1 MNHHIII
8 CWFSPLFLEALLLFL
23 TVGLVSVTRDWMCQR
38 CRWIHS
44 ILPPPPASKGRV
56 RRCPWCWNTGS
67 HISYCSSLFLSFS
80 HQNHLIRYNFP
91 VIPPPPPQPPT
102 YRSWTGSPAPAVL
115 SRSCRF
121 WRRGARSSPGIDK
134 KKLAKL
140 QSEGFFVFCLDLET
154 VGEGGFTDA
163 FWTKLSRL
171 FSVFLES
178 WIFTPQRRYPPR
190 SLLRS
195 PVSPPTAHRDSTRFY
210 KPVCEGG
217 SDIIPGTNYYYTWS
231 YLSWLSGGVHMLW
244 STSQW
249 WARILMFYVLIYKF
263 RPGNHFH

>member
-56 RRCPWCWNTGS
+56 RRCPWCWTTGS
-67 HISYCSSLFLSFS
+67 HISYCSSLSFS

-91 VIPPPPPQPPT
+91 VIPLP
-102 YRSWTGSPAPAVL
+102 SPLLTAAGQDRQHQQSSPDHVVLETRRTEL
-115 SRSCRF
+115 SRNRQEKNSEASI
-121 WRRGARSSPGIDK
+121 RR
-134 KKLAKL
+134 
-140 QSEGFFVFCLDLET
+140 FFVCFVFLDLERA
-154 VGEGGFTDA
+154 GEGGFTDA

-178 WIFTPQRRYPPR
+178 
-190 SLLRS
+190 
-195 PVSPPTAHRDSTRFY
+195 
-210 KPVCEGG
+210 
-217 SDIIPGTNYYYTWS
+217 
-231 YLSWLSGGVHMLW
+231 
-244 STSQW
+244 
-249 WARILMFYVLIYKF
+249 
-263 RPGNHFH
+263 